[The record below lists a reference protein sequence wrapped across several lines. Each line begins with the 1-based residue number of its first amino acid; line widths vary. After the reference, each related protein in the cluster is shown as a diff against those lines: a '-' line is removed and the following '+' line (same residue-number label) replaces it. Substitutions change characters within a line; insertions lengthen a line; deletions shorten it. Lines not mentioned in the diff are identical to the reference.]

1 MGFFKKFAGAITGG
15 LTGLITGGPIGAI
28 VGAASGYSQDRAQM
42 AQEKAMNAQLAAAQK
57 IADAQN
63 PANVITAT
71 TPTAQVENAEISEQN
86 MAGEARR
93 RYSFSKTLYKRNSGK
108 LGQTAGYAGGKT
120 TLG

>member
-1 MGFFKKFAGAITGG
+1 
-15 LTGLITGGPIGAI
+15 
-28 VGAASGYSQDRAQM
+28 M

-71 TPTAQVENAEISEQN
+71 TPTAQTENAQISEEN
-86 MAGEARR
+86 MASDASR
-93 RYSFSKTLYKRNSGK
+93 RYSFSKTLYSRKNK
-108 LGQTAGYAGGKT
+108 LGNSNKDSTAT

>member
-1 MGFFKKFAGAITGG
+1 MGFFKKFAGTITGG
-15 LTGLITGGPIGAI
+15 ITGLITGGPIGAI

-71 TPTAQVENAEISEQN
+71 TPTAQTENAQISEEN
-86 MAGEARR
+86 MASDASR
-93 RYSFSKTLYKRNSGK
+93 RYSFSKTLYSRKNK
-108 LGQTAGYAGGKT
+108 LGNSNKDSTAT